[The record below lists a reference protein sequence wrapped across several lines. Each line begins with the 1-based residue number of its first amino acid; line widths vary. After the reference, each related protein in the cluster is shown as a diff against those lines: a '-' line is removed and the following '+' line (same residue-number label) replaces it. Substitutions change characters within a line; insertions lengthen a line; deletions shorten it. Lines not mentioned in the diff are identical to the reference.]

1 MTIDINLLPWRE
13 AQRERRNRR
22 FLIILVLAAL
32 VGAGGAWGLSLW
44 YEQALDAQRQRNEHV
59 LSRTQQLNEDIKAI
73 QDYQALRERMLA

>member
-32 VGAGGAWGLSLW
+32 VGLAAPG
-44 YEQALDAQRQRNEHV
+44 
-59 LSRTQQLNEDIKAI
+59 
-73 QDYQALRERMLA
+73 DYRCGTNRPSTRSDSATSMFCHEPSN